1 MPQSHTTHT
10 MLASRPSL
18 LGDPAGGLRLPTPPL
33 TPAIAAPPPPVPPPP
48 LPPPPSPRASRL
60 FRLAA
65 GRRLSS
71 PRLGKSSKA
80 PMPTRG
86 RRAAR
91 RSENVEKEGSV
102 SGVRCV
108 WLASGGSVR
117 CERAA
122 PSASCARRRSAARAR
137 MAGLGLVGV
146 RVG

>member
-1 MPQSHTTHT
+1 MSHTTHT

-33 TPAIAAPPPPVPPPP
+33 TPAIAAPPPVPPPP
-48 LPPPPSPRASRL
+48 PPPPRGSRL

-71 PRLGKSSKA
+71 PRLGRSSKA

-137 MAGLGLVGV
+137 VAGLGLNRV
-146 RVG
+146 RVS